1 MKSGNYVV
9 MVTDSKGVQGI
20 KQIII
25 SEPDQLSIEFEKNNN
40 CDNTHKVKGIVSGG
54 NYPYTYKWNNSTYS
68 TTDSVILNSGDYK
81 LSITDSKGCK
91 KTGDISIAE
100 YIPMVIDTSIIDSIE
115 CKYKTGGLYVKVI
128 NGKKPY
134 TYKWNTNDTNNYLN
148 DIYSGEY
155 SLTATDKDGC
165 AISDTFILE
174 DSEHGLIYDKIY
186 TDSSLVISSYQ
197 NMIVRCYNDSFDE
210 YFLSNDTIKIY
221 PDTFYF
227 EISDTKCYKTD
238 TLIIEKDIID
248 TIILDTVFIDDSINN
263 IEKITINNLKI
274 YPNPVINDIFF
285 IYFKNNYNSDFY
297 VELYNSNGV
306 LLFYEKYNI
315 KHIWKEVILY
325 NKGMFYVRIY
335 NNNGLNIVKKVINYE

>member
-297 VELYNSNGV
+297 VELYNFQWS
-306 LLFYEKYNI
+306 FI
-315 KHIWKEVILY
+315 IL
-325 NKGMFYVRIY
+325 
-335 NNNGLNIVKKVINYE
+335 